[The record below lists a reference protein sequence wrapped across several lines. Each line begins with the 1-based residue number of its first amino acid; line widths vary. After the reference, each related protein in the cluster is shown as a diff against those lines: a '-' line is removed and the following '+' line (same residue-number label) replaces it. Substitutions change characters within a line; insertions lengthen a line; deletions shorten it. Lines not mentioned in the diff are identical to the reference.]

1 MSLESELIT
10 PNSNQE
16 EELKEK
22 ESYLCTECSSNIEII
37 SLDETNNII
46 SFKCQTHG
54 NKTMSIK
61 DYLNS
66 MKLNTFLFSKCD
78 KCQKQQNKINNEEIF
93 KFCTNCK
100 LIICNQCIFKHDKTH
115 FFIKNNKILTKCSIH
130 PKNYNYSY
138 CLECNVH
145 LCKECINNRKH
156 MNHKKQNIED
166 IKPSQ
171 DEINALL
178 KLINNYKER
187 INASEKEKNNQLVD
201 IKNQYIK
208 NKENENENYNKTILS
223 TNKDFEIKL
232 IESELIY
239 KNELNEIKNKY
250 EKEIEEK
257 KIIFENRNKS
267 INEKCKQINYDNKIK
282 YDKQLESLEIK
293 YKMEINNIEI
303 SFKEKINQLKDLLN
317 INDIIYT
324 TYIINKENYF
334 HNINIINLLINYY
347 KKGNDIVKSLENNE
361 GFIEAIKQKD
371 YELEKSRNDELIN
384 LKKKKN
390 PYKPKIINKNLDIEI
405 KEEEYDFKFINEDV
419 NLTKTVKEAK
429 WIEISDIEFQN
440 IGKNNFT
447 GEDLYFFKEESSS
460 KEYYFVGIQKD
471 KKQGI
476 ILVEDL
482 IPRKISKDNHITI
495 RNEEPLIGNTYIFNI
510 SIKSDKKE
518 IKMKNILK
526 IKIKVI
532 EDREEKFTIDEKKQR
547 EIEDEER
554 CQKIFEK
561 LEDSFYISS
570 FKPVEEVKKK
580 IRELNFNEDEITA
593 WIESDM

>member
-239 KNELNEIKNKY
+239 KNELNEMKNKY
-250 EKEIEEK
+250 EKEIK
-257 KIIFENRNKS
+257 
-267 INEKCKQINYDNKIK
+267 
-282 YDKQLESLEIK
+282 
-293 YKMEINNIEI
+293 
-303 SFKEKINQLKDLLN
+303 
-317 INDIIYT
+317 
-324 TYIINKENYF
+324 
-334 HNINIINLLINYY
+334 
-347 KKGNDIVKSLENNE
+347 
-361 GFIEAIKQKD
+361 
-371 YELEKSRNDELIN
+371 
-384 LKKKKN
+384 
-390 PYKPKIINKNLDIEI
+390 
-405 KEEEYDFKFINEDV
+405 
-419 NLTKTVKEAK
+419 
-429 WIEISDIEFQN
+429 
-440 IGKNNFT
+440 KNNF
-447 GEDLYFFKEESSS
+447 
-460 KEYYFVGIQKD
+460 
-471 KKQGI
+471 
-476 ILVEDL
+476 
-482 IPRKISKDNHITI
+482 
-495 RNEEPLIGNTYIFNI
+495 
-510 SIKSDKKE
+510 
-518 IKMKNILK
+518 
-526 IKIKVI
+526 
-532 EDREEKFTIDEKKQR
+532 
-547 EIEDEER
+547 
-554 CQKIFEK
+554 
-561 LEDSFYISS
+561 
-570 FKPVEEVKKK
+570 
-580 IRELNFNEDEITA
+580 
-593 WIESDM
+593 

>member
-239 KNELNEIKNKY
+239 KNELNERKNKY

-384 LKKKKN
+384 
-390 PYKPKIINKNLDIEI
+390 KNLDIEI

-482 IPRKISKDNHITI
+482 IPSKISKDNHITI

-547 EIEDEER
+547 EIDDEDDEER
-554 CQKIFEK
+554 CQKIFNK
-561 LEDSFYISS
+561 LEESYYISS
-570 FKPVEEVKKK
+570 FRPIEEIKKK
-580 IRELNFNEDEITA
+580 IRELNFNEDDLTA
-593 WIESDM
+593 WVESIM

>member
-1 MSLESELIT
+1 
-10 PNSNQE
+10 
-16 EELKEK
+16 
-22 ESYLCTECSSNIEII
+22 
-37 SLDETNNII
+37 
-46 SFKCQTHG
+46 
-54 NKTMSIK
+54 
-61 DYLNS
+61 
-66 MKLNTFLFSKCD
+66 
-78 KCQKQQNKINNEEIF
+78 
-93 KFCTNCK
+93 
-100 LIICNQCIFKHDKTH
+100 
-115 FFIKNNKILTKCSIH
+115 
-130 PKNYNYSY
+130 
-138 CLECNVH
+138 
-145 LCKECINNRKH
+145 
-156 MNHKKQNIED
+156 
-166 IKPSQ
+166 
-171 DEINALL
+171 
-178 KLINNYKER
+178 
-187 INASEKEKNNQLVD
+187 
-201 IKNQYIK
+201 
-208 NKENENENYNKTILS
+208 
-223 TNKDFEIKL
+223 
-232 IESELIY
+232 
-239 KNELNEIKNKY
+239 
-250 EKEIEEK
+250 
-257 KIIFENRNKS
+257 
-267 INEKCKQINYDNKIK
+267 
-282 YDKQLESLEIK
+282 
-293 YKMEINNIEI
+293 MEINNIEI

-384 LKKKKN
+384 
-390 PYKPKIINKNLDIEI
+390 KNLDIEI

-482 IPRKISKDNHITI
+482 IPSKISKDNHITI

-547 EIEDEER
+547 EIDDEDDEER
-554 CQKIFEK
+554 CQKIFNK
-561 LEDSFYISS
+561 LEESYYISS
-570 FKPVEEVKKK
+570 FRPIEEIKKK

-593 WIESDM
+593 WIESDI

>member
-1 MSLESELIT
+1 
-10 PNSNQE
+10 
-16 EELKEK
+16 
-22 ESYLCTECSSNIEII
+22 
-37 SLDETNNII
+37 
-46 SFKCQTHG
+46 
-54 NKTMSIK
+54 
-61 DYLNS
+61 
-66 MKLNTFLFSKCD
+66 
-78 KCQKQQNKINNEEIF
+78 
-93 KFCTNCK
+93 
-100 LIICNQCIFKHDKTH
+100 
-115 FFIKNNKILTKCSIH
+115 
-130 PKNYNYSY
+130 
-138 CLECNVH
+138 
-145 LCKECINNRKH
+145 

-223 TNKDFEIKL
+223 TNKDFENKL

-267 INEKCKQINYDNKIK
+267 INEKYKQINYDNKIK
-282 YDKQLESLEIK
+282 CDKQLESLEIK

-405 KEEEYDFKFINEDV
+405 NEEEYDFKFINEDV

-482 IPRKISKDNHITI
+482 IPSKISKDNHITI

-547 EIEDEER
+547 EIDDEDDEER
-554 CQKIFEK
+554 CQKIFNK
-561 LEDSFYISS
+561 LEESYYISS
-570 FKPVEEVKKK
+570 FKPPEEVKKK
-580 IRELNFNEDEITA
+580 IRELNFNQDEITA
-593 WIESDM
+593 WIESVM